1 MLVIFFDLIKV
12 FEDYE
17 NETFSI
23 DGLLEVIFYDS
34 SVYSQNH
41 VLKGAST
48 VKCDHVLHCGH
59 VLKYETHNITKG
71 QCSHQSHCF

>member
-1 MLVIFFDLIKV
+1 M

-23 DGLLEVIFYDS
+23 DGLLEVIFYDR

-48 VKCDHVLHCGH
+48 VKCDVLRCGD
-59 VLKYETHNITKG
+59 VLNYEMHIITKG
-71 QCSHQSHCF
+71 RCSHQSSCF

>member
-1 MLVIFFDLIKV
+1 MKLEISLKLFESFGDVCWLFFDLIKV

-23 DGLLEVIFYDS
+23 DGLLEVIFYDR

-48 VKCDHVLHCGH
+48 VKCDHVFMFYAVGT
-59 VLKYETHNITKG
+59 Y
-71 QCSHQSHCF
+71 